1 MPASASSKAEAL
13 DAIFDRLH
21 RLLARYSPP
30 LKSKSGTVRNK
41 RDFHLTIAKA
51 VVVPG
56 SYENKPAEVGL
67 AAIILQ
73 KGYVGFYFMPI
84 YIEPDLKK
92 KLPGA
97 LTQLLKGKTCFHIK
111 KLDDELLEHIEIA
124 LDEGVKNYKR
134 RGWL

>member
-1 MPASASSKAEAL
+1 MPATATAKTASLETV
-13 DAIFDRLH
+13 FDTLH
-21 RLLARYSPP
+21 QLLSRYSPP
-30 LKSKSGTVRNK
+30 LKTRSGTVRGK
-41 RDFHLTIAKA
+41 RDFHLVIPKA

-56 SYENKPAEVGL
+56 AYENKPVQVGM

-84 YIEPDLKK
+84 YIEPEFKK
-92 KLPGA
+92 KLPSA

-111 KLDDELLEHIEIA
+111 KLDDGLLKHIAAA

>member
-1 MPASASSKAEAL
+1 MPAAATSTTTSLET
-13 DAIFDRLH
+13 IFDDLH
-21 RLLARYSPP
+21 QLLSRYSPP
-30 LKSKSGTVRNK
+30 LKSRSGTVRGK
-41 RDFHLTIAKA
+41 RDFHLVIPKA

-56 SYENKPAEVGL
+56 AYENKPAEVGL

-84 YIEPDLKK
+84 YIEAGFRK
-92 KLPGA
+92 KLSPS
-97 LTQLLKGKTCFHIK
+97 LIKLLKGKTCFHIK
-111 KLDDELLEHIEIA
+111 KMDDDLLKHIEAA

>member
-1 MPASASSKAEAL
+1 MAAGASSQPATLE
-13 DAIFDRLH
+13 AIFDSLH
-21 RLLARYSPP
+21 QLLSQYSPP
-30 LKSKSGTVRNK
+30 LKTKSGTVRGK
-41 RDFHLTIAKA
+41 KDFHLTIAKA

-56 SYENKPAEVGL
+56 AYENRPAEVGL

-84 YIEPDLKK
+84 YIEPAFKK
-92 KLPGA
+92 ELASSLIKL
-97 LTQLLKGKTCFHIK
+97 LQGKTCFHIK
-111 KLDDELLEHIEIA
+111 KLDDDLLGHIKHA